1 MLGSGQQNITL
12 FAMFCRVRAVQP
24 LKQLTQVIRTL
35 ADREHCVFATSDLAA
50 AVPACGQLAV
60 LLSRATKA
68 GLLKRVCRGIYLYPV
83 PNYLAGHLLFHTAA
97 RLRAGEFNYIS
108 LETVL
113 SDAGVI
119 SQVPINWISLM
130 TSGRSHVVDCGDH
143 GHIEFVHTAQRPDDV
158 SDELIYD
165 PERHLWRAS
174 VSQALRDMK
183 ATRRSMELVD
193 EEAARELV

>member
-1 MLGSGQQNITL
+1 M
-12 FAMFCRVRAVQP
+12 QP
-24 LKQLTQVIRTL
+24 LKRLAQLLQGL
-35 ADREHCVFATSDLAA
+35 ADGEHCVFAASDLAA
-50 AVPACGQLAV
+50 AIPNCGHVAG

-83 PNYLAGHLLFHTAA
+83 RDYPAGHLLFHAAA

-119 SQVPINWISLM
+119 SQVPMNWISIM
-130 TSGRSHVVDCGDH
+130 TSGRSHVVDCGDY

-158 SDELIYD
+158 SGELTYD
-165 PERHLWRAS
+165 PDRRLWRAS
-174 VSQALRDMK
+174 VRQALRDMK
-183 ATRRSMELVD
+183 ATRRSLELVD
-193 EEAARELV
+193 EEAAREFV